1 MFKPI
6 TQEIKNEIISRIKNN
21 GEAVSKLALEYSVS
35 VKTIYGWLR
44 KQSEK
49 QVSFLEH
56 ARLKRENRLLLEIV
70 GKLTLE
76 KNQAGTLKKN

>member
-6 TQEIKNEIISRIKNN
+6 AQDIKDQIISRIKTN
-21 GEAVSKLALEYSVS
+21 GEAVSKLSVEYQVS

-44 KQSEK
+44 KQSG
-49 QVSFLEH
+49 QGGNILET
-56 ARLKRENRLLLEIV
+56 ARLKRENKLLLELV

-76 KNQAGTLKKN
+76 NSLKKS